1 MWLIKSTCEKPPPNL
16 NSQGLISWSY
26 PYFSEQVRDVPDKL
40 QSHMAKK
47 HYLHA
52 TDLIV
57 SAVSLLEGDLA
68 EVDALRD
75 LKSELSAKKE
85 VKSSSGS
92 LVSIF

>member
-1 MWLIKSTCEKPPPNL
+1 
-16 NSQGLISWSY
+16 
-26 PYFSEQVRDVPDKL
+26 
-40 QSHMAKK
+40 MAKK

-92 LVSIF
+92 LFSIF